1 MLSPMSNDDRA
12 GIPIPARLHAI
23 RRYDGGAAWLEAL
36 PRILRECVERWALT
50 LGEPFGDGNVS
61 LTAPVV
67 CADGSDAVLKVQFP
81 GREAEHEADA
91 LALWDGDGAVRL
103 LAHDRERSALLL
115 ERCVP
120 GTPLS
125 RIDADTALDVLIGL
139 LPRLWKPVGAPFMSL
154 ADEAAWW
161 ASYLPQQYEDA
172 GRPFGR
178 SLLDAALEA
187 IRQLAPT
194 QGEQV
199 LLHQDL
205 HADNVLS
212 AQREPWLVIDPK
224 PLAGEREFAVA
235 PIVRSFELGHSREQV
250 MRRLDRLCDE
260 LSLDR
265 RRAGLWTVVQTIAW
279 SMGSEY
285 HARHSETAGWVLS
298 AVGW

>member
-36 PRILRECVERWALT
+36 ARIVRECAERWGLT

-67 CADGSDAVLKVQFP
+67 RADGSDAVLKVQFP
-81 GREAEHEADA
+81 GHESEHEADA

-103 LAHDRERSALLL
+103 LAHDGERSALLL

-125 RIDADTALDVLIGL
+125 RIDDATAALDVMIAL
-139 LPRLWKPVGAPFMSL
+139 LPRLWKPAGAPFTSL

-172 GRPFGR
+172 GRPFDR
-178 SLLDAALEA
+178 SLLDAALDA
-187 IRQLAPT
+187 IRDLAPA
-194 QGEQV
+194 QGEPV

-205 HADNVLS
+205 HGDNVLS

-235 PIVRSFELGHSREQV
+235 PIVRSFELGHR
-250 MRRLDRLCDE
+250 
-260 LSLDR
+260 
-265 RRAGLWTVVQTIAW
+265 
-279 SMGSEY
+279 
-285 HARHSETAGWVLS
+285 
-298 AVGW
+298 